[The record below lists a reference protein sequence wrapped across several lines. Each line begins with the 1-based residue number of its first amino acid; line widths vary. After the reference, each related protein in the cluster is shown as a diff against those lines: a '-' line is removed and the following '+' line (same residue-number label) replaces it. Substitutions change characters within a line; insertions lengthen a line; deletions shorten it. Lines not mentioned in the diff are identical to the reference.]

1 MPFLPSGFPH
11 DSISDSMCLEH
22 LPYEERLSNLD
33 LFSLGRRLRGYLISV
48 YKYLKECERQMDE
61 GGLFPV
67 ACSDRT
73 RSNGL
78 KFEQR
83 KFHTNMQNNFFMVR
97 VMEHWNRLLGD
108 VVESP
113 SMEIFKTHME
123 AYLRNLL

>member
-1 MPFLPSGFPH
+1 VPFLPSGFPY

-78 KFEQR
+78 KLDHR
-83 KFHTNMQNNFFMVR
+83 KFYTKYGR
-97 VMEHWNRLLGD
+97 T
-108 VVESP
+108 S
-113 SMEIFKTHME
+113 
-123 AYLRNLL
+123 LR